1 MPAHFAKAFFSFEKR
16 QHNLQSHFSVLRN
29 ASANYTDPSI
39 KWNDAKNIAD
49 NYDFNK
55 MNVKTAPK
63 PPNQTKW
70 SWKLRRNL
78 QFKQNEAGNC
88 AETIKSSK
96 MKLKTAPKP
105 SNQTKWSR
113 KLHRNLQIKQNE
125 GKKAFKS
132 SVPNGFGIA
141 NMLKILYSLSWY
153 VYRQFPLE

>member
-70 SWKLRRNL
+70 TWKLRRNL
-78 QFKQNEAGNC
+78 QIKQNEAGNC
-88 AETIKSSK
+88 AETFNSNK
-96 MKLKTAPKP
+96 MKLETAPKP
-105 SNQTKWSR
+105 SNQAKWSW
-113 KLHRNLQIKQNE
+113 KLRRNLQIKQNE
-125 GKKAFKS
+125 AGNCTETFKS
-132 SVPNGFGIA
+132 NKMKVKKR
-141 NMLKILYSLSWY
+141 LKAPFQTDLA
-153 VYRQFPLE
+153 